1 MKSMRLTLYTHSKE
15 VETRRGNEIASFIL
29 NALKTPNRPV
39 QAEPPTYPGTKIAEN
54 AAHATVAVFLSASE
68 GLVTEFKRLDKMSRD
83 MQNEDAAPVAE
94 TWDQEL
100 QEAERQL
107 RLGAR
112 VARRNVVKVLGGV
125 VDADGDEEM
134 LDAESGQELN
144 YEFQTSLR
152 YLERGVK
159 RMVKGLPDV
168 E

>member
-1 MKSMRLTLYTHSKE
+1 LYTYSKE
-15 VETRRGNEIASFIL
+15 TETHRRNEIASTIL
-29 NALKTPNRPV
+29 NALNTPNRPV
-39 QAEPPTYPGTKIAEN
+39 QGETPTYPGTKIAEN

-68 GLVTEFKRLDKMSRD
+68 GLVTEYRRLDKMSRD
-83 MQNEDAAPVAE
+83 MQSEDAAPVAE
-94 TWDQEL
+94 TWNQEI

-107 RLGAR
+107 RLGAK

-134 LDAESGQELN
+134 LDAESEQELN

-159 RMVKGLPDV
+159 RMVKGLPDD